1 MWSVPWP
8 TTQTPTSDLKHV
20 SPATQSVHCRQPI
33 AAPSQK
39 LHLNGSFSDDSN
51 PVCLHGGEFELSE
64 NQGTFTVSGFPELPK
79 GSLINGTKSKENTV
93 MSCISSF
100 LGVLYSPWDSVLAD
114 PSARI

>member
-51 PVCLHGGEFELSE
+51 HGGEFELSE